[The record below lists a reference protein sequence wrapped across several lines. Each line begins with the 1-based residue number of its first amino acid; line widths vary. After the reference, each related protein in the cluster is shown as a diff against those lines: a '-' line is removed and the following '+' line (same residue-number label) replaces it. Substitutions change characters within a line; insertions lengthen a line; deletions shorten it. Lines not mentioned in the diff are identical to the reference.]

1 MPVWTR
7 LTSLKG
13 YTPTISVDA
22 YASLRV
28 YISGGSIAKIMET
41 QSMENTVLKMHYITT
56 LQVTLAKVNYDR
68 PPLWNM
74 YAQGRAHN
82 EEHEGRRKG

>member
-13 YTPTISVDA
+13 FTPTISVDA

-56 LQVTLAKVNYDR
+56 LQVTLAKVNLDC
-68 PPLWNM
+68 PPPWNV
-74 YAQGRAHN
+74 YVHGGTDN
-82 EEHEGRRKG
+82 ES